1 MSTVTELDR
10 PPNAVTVHEPYGFV
24 ALVSQHGDD
33 LDIVNAARVS
43 YAKQSGWDEVDPKG
57 PMLSEADAGLIGFL
71 IKNRHGTPFEQNYF
85 QFHVSAPIFL
95 FREWHRHRVGVSINE
110 VSGRYVELQ
119 PRFYLPDDEHVRVQV
134 GRPGHY
140 TYVSKGAESV
150 YGLSDGSQTYG
161 SKVRIALKHSYEIA
175 FSHYQQLLE
184 LGVAKEL
191 ARACLPVATYSEMLW
206 SCNARSLM
214 AFLSLR
220 NHDRALRELR
230 DYAAVMEDLFAQA
243 MPVTHAAFVAN
254 ERTAP

>member
-10 PPNAVTVHEPYGFV
+10 PPNAVVVHEPYGFV
-24 ALVSQHGDD
+24 ALVNQHGDD
-33 LDIVNAARVS
+33 LGVVNAARVS

-95 FREWHRHRVGVSINE
+95 FREWHRHRIASINE

-134 GRPGHY
+134 GKPGRY

-150 YGLSDGSQTYG
+150 YGENGIGETYG
-161 SKVRIALKHSYEIA
+161 RRTRRALKHSYDLA
-175 FSHYQQLLE
+175 FSHYQELLD

-214 AFLSLR
+214 NFLSLR
-220 NHDRALRELR
+220 NHDRALKELR
-230 DYAAVMEDLFAQA
+230 DYAQVMEDLFAQA
-243 MPVTHAAFVAN
+243 MPITRAAFVAN
-254 ERTAP
+254 DRVAP